1 MAYFMTTPLGRSV
14 RRSDWDAFHQDT
26 ILKLLYDLD
35 EQRRVEVIADDE
47 SAGGARG
54 LPRANE
60 AHAAI
65 ALQALEIATG
75 QRPGK
80 LRELCDA
87 LVQQR
92 LIELRPGDGGRIA
105 RLTSLG
111 RAEVGQRLAFVRLL
125 ARLSEL

>member
-35 EQRRVEVIADDE
+35 EQRRVAADDE
-47 SAGGARG
+47 SASGARG
-54 LPRANE
+54 LSRANE
-60 AHAAI
+60 AHAAV

-105 RLTSLG
+105 RLTSSG
-111 RAEVGQRLAFVRLL
+111 RTEVGQRLAFVRLL